1 MCEDMDLSEKMQYS
15 SNTSSIL
22 TAILVSIMSAFD
34 VYIKS
39 AADMADIFAMWKV
52 WFFVI
57 FLV

>member
-39 AADMADIFAMWKV
+39 AADMADIFAM
-52 WFFVI
+52 
-57 FLV
+57 